1 MSLKKQLAIFG
12 WVGLVAAA
20 LFGVVVFFSSVETR
34 YECSGTIV
42 EKDAAAKATIYIK
55 VERYRWWVKF
65 WSSSD
70 GSLWVEIPGRVYDY
84 YSSLTSVGDQ
94 LQLSR
99 TNEELKGLWG
109 YYSFLSN
116 TLILE
121 TSAGKFNG
129 QCSKRNA

>member
-42 EKDAAAKATIYIK
+42 EKDVAAKATIYIK

-70 GSLWVEIPGRVYDY
+70 GALWVEIPGRVYDY

-94 LQLSR
+94 LQISR